1 MLARPV
7 LITLGTWGR
16 AALPAG
22 MEDNDSP
29 FVVACATAPS
39 SVAGNGQEL
48 CTHEDALT
56 QVAHCGPCRF
66 GQSEIYSARPVTDSF
81 EQAHMHTVPTT

>member
-1 MLARPV
+1 MWHPGSELSAAAPKCSTARGAMGP
-7 LITLGTWGR
+7 G
-16 AALPAG
+16 
-22 MEDNDSP
+22 
-29 FVVACATAPS
+29 
-39 SVAGNGQEL
+39 VAGNGQGL

-81 EQAHMHTVPTT
+81 EQARMHTVPTT